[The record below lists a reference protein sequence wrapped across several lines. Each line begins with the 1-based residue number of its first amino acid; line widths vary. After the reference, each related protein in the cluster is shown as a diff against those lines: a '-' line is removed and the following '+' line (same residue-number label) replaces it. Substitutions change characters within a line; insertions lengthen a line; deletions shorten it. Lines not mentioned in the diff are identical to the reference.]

1 MTKFVFCFILV
12 AGRVLRV
19 ALCIKLDINELVEG
33 TINQTKHDSVP
44 RRLFYHRGQGQCRS
58 SDNIFEGK
66 TNVHP
71 MQLKAAHATETTK
84 II

>member
-1 MTKFVFCFILV
+1 MPLTIFTRPATPNMTKFVFCFILV

-44 RRLFYHRGQGQCRS
+44 RRLFYHMGREEGQ
-58 SDNIFEGK
+58 K
-66 TNVHP
+66 
-71 MQLKAAHATETTK
+71 MQVV
-84 II
+84 